1 MCIVLAMLRC
11 RIYYLLALRMRSPR
25 KSYTFGFVEQ
35 RYLAFVARTHTS
47 CCLIPLKY
55 WSSTIPVM
63 STAYE
68 NNAPKPP
75 PNMREPNEY
84 NNELQPFFQDQ
95 YIWYNI
101 KMGKTTSV
109 GILFFST

>member
-1 MCIVLAMLRC
+1 
-11 RIYYLLALRMRSPR
+11 
-25 KSYTFGFVEQ
+25 
-35 RYLAFVARTHTS
+35 
-47 CCLIPLKY
+47 
-55 WSSTIPVM
+55 
-63 STAYE
+63 
-68 NNAPKPP
+68 
-75 PNMREPNEY
+75 MREPNEY